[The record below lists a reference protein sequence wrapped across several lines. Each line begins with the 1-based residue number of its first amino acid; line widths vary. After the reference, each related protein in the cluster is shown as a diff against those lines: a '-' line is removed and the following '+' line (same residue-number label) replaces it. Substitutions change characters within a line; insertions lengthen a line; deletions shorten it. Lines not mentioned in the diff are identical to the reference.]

1 MAKTRMALEMGMGSS
16 LRSGDYTRAAVR
28 AVEDALWRNS
38 ISFAEAFG
46 FEKSDMLIDISIGVQ
61 KPDLVDLA
69 AVKAVLPYGN
79 GDVEILEGG
88 LDIAS
93 CGGETSLF
101 GMPLWMH
108 SLLLQMRRSDD
119 DDTTSLNR
127 RLLISR
133 LACNLTQQEL
143 RTPP

>member
-88 LDIAS
+88 LDIEKPD
-93 CGGETSLF
+93 GGGVTILANAAIVVSFDMERVDAISV
-101 GMPLWMH
+101 PA
-108 SLLLQMRRSDD
+108 QKP
-119 DDTTSLNR
+119 DTQN
-127 RLLISR
+127 
-133 LACNLTQQEL
+133 AGAEE
-143 RTPP
+143 